1 MSAGVYDNVETV
13 SKCYRINKKKQQNR
27 DLKLITRCYNHQIWN
42 LPPSFGNSAKWQ
54 TKAELKPLMLT
65 KEESS
70 AAPFFKPNASD
81 LSPITISVNVD
92 GYLVTR
98 ILSVLSTVSGDFL
111 TRSWLRAWSLSSVPR
126 SASPRTWW
134 HASAGTFCCH
144 NKLGTDGIQYNH
156 VGVLFHLAFAKYRSR
171 ICTWWRTPQLCILPY
186 PQSLMVDLRGINR
199 GEITYKEPLM
209 VDVAS
214 LLVYT
219 KMHCTASSPFFL
231 NLHCFVSRRN
241 KCDAFEG
248 KKACFISKHVAHTL
262 ELRR

>member
-1 MSAGVYDNVETV
+1 MLEN
-13 SKCYRINKKKQQNR
+13 SK
-27 DLKLITRCYNHQIWN
+27 IT
-42 LPPSFGNSAKWQ
+42 
-54 TKAELKPLMLT
+54 TK
-65 KEESS
+65 SS
-70 AAPFFKPNASD
+70 AAPSKAKCD
-81 LSPITISVNVD
+81 LSLITISVNADV
-92 GYLVTR
+92 YLVTR

-111 TRSWLRAWSLSSVPR
+111 TRFWLRAWSLSSVPR

-144 NKLGTDGIQYNH
+144 NTLGTDGIQCNH

-171 ICTWWRTPQLCILPY
+171 ICTWWRTPQLRILPY
-186 PQSLMVDLRGINR
+186 PHSLMVDLRGINR

-214 LLVYT
+214 LLLYT
-219 KMHCTASSPFFL
+219 KMHCTASSPLFL

-248 KKACFISKHVAHTL
+248 KYACFMSKHVAHTL